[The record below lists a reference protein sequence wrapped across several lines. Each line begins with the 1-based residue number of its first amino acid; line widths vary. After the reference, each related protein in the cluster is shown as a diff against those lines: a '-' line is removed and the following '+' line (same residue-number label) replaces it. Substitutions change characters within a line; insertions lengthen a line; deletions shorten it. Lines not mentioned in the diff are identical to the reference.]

1 MPRYIKQHSVKK
13 QRTKATTKSCIK
25 YVQLLHF
32 ALAPFSLRWFVELNM
47 ICVLPYNYFSK
58 QTSKIYCWI
67 YTILRE
73 KLFIVMKK
81 KTYHSLKTNDNENQP
96 VISIFHM
103 VSLGKLNQVI
113 KEGLTLTGLEKVRS
127 YLRISGLETFLASST
142 KEDYLNI
149 TKELTICLLVNTC
162 FK

>member
-1 MPRYIKQHSVKK
+1 
-13 QRTKATTKSCIK
+13 
-25 YVQLLHF
+25 
-32 ALAPFSLRWFVELNM
+32 
-47 ICVLPYNYFSK
+47 
-58 QTSKIYCWI
+58 
-67 YTILRE
+67 
-73 KLFIVMKK
+73 MKK

-103 VSLGKLNQVI
+103 VSLGKLYQVI